1 MIAAP
6 SLHPD
11 PVGSCDVVI
20 AIMRPVFWPGQR
32 SARVTN
38 GGLAFVWG
46 DVDILA
52 EASNVGPAIAVGA
65 LTPNLRAS
73 LNRSPIWWAASASH
87 LSKRLWG

>member
-11 PVGSCDVVI
+11 PVGPCDVAI
-20 AIMRPVFWPGQR
+20 AIMRPVFWPGNDRLALQMASR
-32 SARVTN
+32 LRV
-38 GGLAFVWG
+38 G

-65 LTPNLRAS
+65 LTPNLRA
-73 LNRSPIWWAASASH
+73 LNRSPIWWAASA
-87 LSKRLWG
+87 